1 MPRPIPA
8 KPLRRGPSAAKVAE
22 LRGFLDALMLR
33 YHRPEFLGSDPLA
46 MVHALPPGVD
56 REVGALLAA
65 LLAYGNV
72 KQIQRSL
79 HTLFSAMDG
88 RPGRFVARF
97 DFPHAAAALAGFKH
111 RFTTADDV
119 LALCHLLHHALAG
132 ENSLEPF
139 FLRGCRFDEESDLA
153 LAAGRF
159 VENLCAQDFGP
170 HLDREATVTRTSF
183 KHLLPRADRGSAA
196 KRVHLWLRWMVRP
209 ADGVDLGL
217 WRSVP
222 ASHLLVPVDTHL
234 LRIGRHLGFTRLTTH
249 SLAASRE
256 ITAALR
262 RVHPADPTRYDF
274 ALCRLGILQA
284 CPTASKIETCQL
296 CELRL
301 ACTTHR
307 RLARGARRPLRR

>member
-1 MPRPIPA
+1 MPRPASA
-8 KPLRRGPSAAKVAE
+8 KHPKRAPSAAKVEE
-22 LRGFLDALMLR
+22 LRGFLDDLMLR
-33 YHRPEFLGSDPLA
+33 YHRPEFLGTDPLA
-46 MVHALPPGVD
+46 MVHALPPGLD

-79 HTLFSAMDG
+79 NILFTAMDG
-88 RPGRFVARF
+88 RPGRFVSQF
-97 DFPHAAAALAGFKH
+97 NHHHAAAALDGFKH

-119 LALCHLLHHALAG
+119 LALCHLLHEALAG
-132 ENSLEPF
+132 ADSLEPF
-139 FLRGCRFDEESDLA
+139 FLRGCRFDDETDLA

-159 VENLCAQDFGP
+159 VENLCAQDFGA
-170 HLDREATVTRTSF
+170 HLDRETVITRTSF
-183 KHLLPRADRGSAA
+183 KHLLPRADHGSAA

-217 WRSVP
+217 WRTVP

-234 LRIGRHLGFTRLTTH
+234 LRLGRHLGFTRLTTH

-262 RVHPADPTRYDF
+262 RVHPTDPTRYDF

-284 CPTASKIETCQL
+284 CPTASRMEACLQ

-307 RLARGARRPLRR
+307 RLARKPRHPLSS

>member
-1 MPRPIPA
+1 MARNTPTTPR
-8 KPLRRGPSAAKVAE
+8 RRGPSAAKVEE
-22 LRGFLDALMLR
+22 LRGFLDALMVR
-33 YHRPEFLGSDPLA
+33 YHRPELLGSDPLA
-46 MVHALPPGVD
+46 MVHALPPGID

-79 HTLFSAMDG
+79 TTLFTAMDG
-88 RPGRFVARF
+88 RPGRFVAQFNYSR
-97 DFPHAAAALAGFKH
+97 AAVALDGFKH
-111 RFTTADDV
+111 RFTTTDDI

-132 ENSLEPF
+132 GDSLEPF
-139 FLRGCRFDEESDLA
+139 FLRGCRLDEESDLA

-170 HLDREATVTRTSF
+170 HLNREATISRTSF

-222 ASHLLVPVDTHL
+222 ASRLLVPVDTHL

-262 RVHPADPTRYDF
+262 RVHPADPARYDF

-284 CPTASKIETCQL
+284 CPTASKVETCQL

-301 ACTTHR
+301 ACSTHR
-307 RLARGARRPLRR
+307 RLTRTGRAIHLR

>member
-1 MPRPIPA
+1 MPRPISA

-22 LRGFLDALMLR
+22 LRGFLDALMRR
-33 YHRPEFLGSDPLA
+33 YHRRNFSGSDPLT

-79 HTLFSAMDG
+79 HTLFNAMDG

-159 VENLCAQDFGP
+159 VENLSVRRISA
-170 HLDREATVTRTSF
+170 RTSTAR
-183 KHLLPRADRGSAA
+183 PPSRAHPSNICCPAPTAAARPSGCICGCGGWCAHAPGRRRGSGPVALCA
-196 KRVHLWLRWMVRP
+196 RT
-209 ADGVDLGL
+209 
-217 WRSVP
+217 
-222 ASHLLVPVDTHL
+222 SHLLVPVDTHL

-249 SLAASRE
+249 SLAASR
-256 ITAALR
+256 A
-262 RVHPADPTRYDF
+262 
-274 ALCRLGILQA
+274 
-284 CPTASKIETCQL
+284 K
-296 CELRL
+296 
-301 ACTTHR
+301 
-307 RLARGARRPLRR
+307 